1 MGEKTGLREDLRSE
15 IETLVA
21 SDGPDDE
28 VLNEVVRRIHE
39 AHPSWDW
46 SGIYLLAGDVLVLGP
61 RTAPADHSRIG
72 IGEGVCGTA
81 VSEDRNQIVEDVREV
96 ENYLA
101 CSLHTR
107 SEIVVLIRDDDKI
120 VGEFDIDSDTVGA
133 FTHEDE
139 ALLEEMGPLISG
151 RVASLAAREAGCPP
165 RGTLPSACACQ
176 HACFAGLSA
185 RRLPTSIEPD
195 RRGRRFHVRAGEA
208 GTQKPT
214 ARAEGSKRADKR
226 RRSLSVP
233 TRREAPC

>member
-1 MGEKTGLREDLRSE
+1 MGERMGLREDLRSE
-15 IETLVA
+15 VEALLT
-21 SDGPDDE
+21 SDAQDEE

-46 SGIYLLAGDVLVLGP
+46 SGIYLLTGDVLVLGP

-107 SEIVVLIRDDDKI
+107 SEIVVLIKDDDKI

-139 ALLEEMGPLISG
+139 ALLEEMGLLISG
-151 RVASLAAREAGCPP
+151 RVASLAASREAG
-165 RGTLPSACACQ
+165 
-176 HACFAGLSA
+176 
-185 RRLPTSIEPD
+185 
-195 RRGRRFHVRAGEA
+195 
-208 GTQKPT
+208 
-214 ARAEGSKRADKR
+214 
-226 RRSLSVP
+226 
-233 TRREAPC
+233 